1 MPSGKGLGQLQHS
14 MNNMFLETAT
24 MPPNVKDILNRRG
37 DAIVNS
43 IRIGRTPVQS
53 AIQGIL
59 KTLSTVNYDQLFHLF
74 MVFKTSKGEILF
86 EKNARINA
94 STTIP
99 KSEDWYDLNDVPN
112 KTLNDYIQTAKKAM
126 GSKFFPYHPSTNNCQ
141 DFIKGVLEANG
152 IRDQNAINFV
162 KQDTS
167 EIFKNKGWLSGLA
180 KGVTDLGG
188 YADVMMQGGSVSKR
202 LSNELTNDELSQL
215 VKHYK
220 IKNYHGAFIDDRM
233 PSKLKNGYFVIN
245 LNGRSHWTVLLKD
258 GYNFY
263 YFDSYGFPASQEVE
277 NQIGEY
283 IYSDLQLQHLNSSS
297 CGYYVIAFM
306 RFMQNHKHKDKKICY
321 SSFLKL
327 FDKDPKKN
335 EIILHELLS

>member
-1 MPSGKGLGQLQHS
+1 MPKGKGLGQMQHS
-14 MNNMFLETAT
+14 FNNMFLETAT

-59 KTLSTVNYDQLFHLF
+59 KTLSTVPYDNLFHLF

-99 KSEDWYDLNDVPN
+99 KSEEWYDLTNVPN

-141 DFIKGVLEANG
+141 HFIKGVLESNG
-152 IRDQNAINFV
+152 INDQNAINFV

-167 EIFKNKGWLSGLA
+167 MIFKNKGWLSGMA
-180 KGVTDLGG
+180 KQVTDLGG
-188 YADVMMQGGSVSKR
+188 YADVVMQGGT
-202 LSNELTNDELSQL
+202 LSNELTNGEIDEL

-220 IKNYHGAFIDDRM
+220 IKKYHGCFIDDKL
-233 PSKLKNGYFVIN
+233 PSKLHNGYYIIN
-245 LNGRSHWTVLLKD
+245 LNGHSHWCCLLKD
-258 GYNFY
+258 GKKFF
-263 YFDSYGFPASQEVE
+263 YFDSYGFPASEE
-277 NQIGEY
+277 IEEQIGEY
-283 IYSDLQLQHLNSSS
+283 IYSDNQLQGMNSSS
-297 CGYYVIAFM
+297 CGYYCIAWMSYMDSRKNKEAAFA
-306 RFMQNHKHKDKKICY
+306 D
-321 SSFLKL
+321 FLSL
-327 FDKDPKKN
+327 FTKNTKNN
-335 EIILHELLS
+335 EIVLHQLLS

>member
-1 MPSGKGLGQLQHS
+1 MSGKGLGQLKHS
-14 MNNMFLETAT
+14 INNLSLETAT

-59 KTLSTVNYDQLFHLF
+59 KTLSTVPYDQLFHLF
-74 MVFKTSKGEILF
+74 MIFKTTKGDILF

-99 KSEDWYDLNDVPN
+99 KSEDWYDINSVPN

-141 DFIKGVLEANG
+141 DFIKGVLESNG
-152 IRDQNAINFV
+152 INDINAINFV
-162 KQDTS
+162 KQDTTM
-167 EIFKNKGWLSGLA
+167 IFKNKGWLSGLA
-180 KGVTDLGG
+180 KQVTDLGG
-188 YADVMMQGGSVSKR
+188 YADVVMQGGTLQNGS
-202 LSNELTNDELSQL
+202 SNELTNGELSQL

-220 IKNYHGAFIDDRM
+220 IKKYHGAYIDDRM
-233 PSKLKNGYFVIN
+233 PKKLKNGYYIIN

-258 GYNFY
+258 GDKYY

-277 NQIGEY
+277 DQIAEY
-283 IYSDLQLQHLNSSS
+283 VYSDLQLQHLNSSS
-297 CGYYVIAFM
+297 CGFFVIAWM
-306 RFMQNHKHKDKKICY
+306 RFMQNHKHNDKKICFM
-321 SSFLKL
+321 SFLKL
-327 FDKDPKKN
+327 FSKDPKKN
-335 EIILHELLS
+335 EIILNDLLN

>member
-1 MPSGKGLGQLQHS
+1 MSGKGLGQLKHS
-14 MNNMFLETAT
+14 IYNLSLETAT

-43 IRIGRTPVQS
+43 IKIGRTPVQS

-59 KTLSTVNYDQLFHLF
+59 KTLSTVPYDQLFHLF
-74 MVFKTSKGEILF
+74 MIFKTTKGDILF

-99 KSEDWYDLNDVPN
+99 KSEDWYEINSVPN

-141 DFIKGVLEANG
+141 DFIKGVLESNG
-152 IRDQNAINFV
+152 INDINAINFV
-162 KQDTS
+162 KQDTTM
-167 EIFKNKGWLSGLA
+167 IFKNKGWLSGMA
-180 KGVTDLGG
+180 KQVTDLGG
-188 YADVMMQGGSVSKR
+188 YADVVMQGGTLQNDS
-202 LSNELTNDELSQL
+202 SNELTNGELSQL

-220 IKNYHGAFIDDRM
+220 IKKYHGAYIDDKM
-233 PSKLKNGYFVIN
+233 PIKLKNGYYIIN
-245 LNGRSHWTVLLKD
+245 LNGRSHWTCLLKD
-258 GYNFY
+258 GDKYF

-277 NQIGEY
+277 DQIGQY

-306 RFMQNHKHKDKKICY
+306 RFMQNHKHKDKKIY
-321 SSFLKL
+321 YKSFLNL
-327 FDKDPKKN
+327 FSEDPKEN
-335 EIILHELLS
+335 EMILHELLS